1 MNTIRSTQQQPEQL
15 PANSAVAT
23 LQEENVLLFKQ
34 LHIVQEELERVHHA
48 SDSHRTAA
56 AGRVVFEDGRFPEVV
71 ADNLRYRAILD
82 AQRTLHAASAM
93 DATAAGLGEI
103 LIQGSTSVSAFVAM
117 PMRLLKVWRKEKKQ
131 KPPQKLGGQS
141 FSEVIAAYEKG
152 GAAAVDS
159 LLASVSLS
167 STTQANALT
176 AVARSQM
183 HVDPAAAVEF
193 ARRACALEPRPFRLK
208 WLAFRMHEAGELVEA
223 EALLETLP
231 PNTKFSESESRQA
244 ARLRNEAKQVRL
256 RDALQSTGYAARRGK
271 VEQQIAALEQVHREQ
286 ADLAEQRGRDLEA
299 LSASQ
304 ARLQQ
309 ENSVLT
315 VQVAGQTGTI
325 AELRGGTDRLRK
337 TQSQLQIENRELRVQ
352 LADQIVRNEELE
364 RAVQALES
372 AAVDA
377 DKQIRALLE
386 QCSEQTEL
394 AAGRGKAIAEMQT
407 AMARAG
413 QENLAVRKQFAE
425 QAELATERA
434 RAIASLQ
441 AANLKVEREKS
452 ALIAQLSE
460 QAEQAELAAER
471 GHEVAALHTVI
482 SQLEQ
487 EKSVLAAQCSEQGAL
502 ADERGRVIADLQS
515 ERAAWEQ
522 EKARRVARHA
532 EHVALVAGSQNALE
546 EVKAAKAQLKL
557 ENAALLVKHLEQFE
571 LAEERGRSVE
581 ALKAVQ
587 NALTE
592 ENTRLQTQCA
602 EHARIA
608 EKQAPQIKVLQEQ
621 LQSRAAVES
630 DLSVRQQGMQ
640 EELVKAEAQLDLI
653 KDMLFRGARL

>member
-1 MNTIRSTQQQPEQL
+1 MNTIRSTQQQPEQ
-15 PANSAVAT
+15 PAANTAVAA
-23 LQEENVLLFKQ
+23 LQEENALLFKQ

-48 SDSHRTAA
+48 SGSHRTAA
-56 AGRVVFEDGRFPEVV
+56 GGRVVLEDGRFPEVA

-82 AQRTLHAASAM
+82 AQRTMHATGAL
-93 DATAAGLGEI
+93 DTTAAGLGEI
-103 LIQGSTSVSAFVAM
+103 LIQGSTSVSAFVAT

-131 KPPQKLGGQS
+131 KPPKKLGGQS

-167 STTQANALT
+167 STTHANALT

-193 ARRACALEPRPFRLK
+193 ARRACAIEPRPFRLK

-231 PNTKFSESESRQA
+231 LDTKFSDSESRQA

-256 RDALQSTGYAARRGK
+256 REALQSTGYAERRGK
-271 VEQQIAALEQVHREQ
+271 VEQQIAALEQAHREQ
-286 ADLAEQRGRDLEA
+286 EGLAEQRGRDVEA
-299 LSASQ
+299 LRATQ

-309 ENSVLT
+309 ENSALT
-315 VQVAGQTGTI
+315 AQVAEQAGTI
-325 AELRGGTDRLRK
+325 ADLRRVTETLRT
-337 TQSQLQIENRELRVQ
+337 TQSQLQIEIRELRGQ
-352 LADQIVRNEELE
+352 LAEQVGLNEELE

-377 DKQIRALLE
+377 DKEMQELLE

-394 AAGRGKAIAEMQT
+394 AAGRGRAIAEMQM

-425 QAELATERA
+425 QAELATERG
-434 RAIASLQ
+434 RAVASLQ
-441 AANLKVEREKS
+441 AANLQFEREKS
-452 ALIAQLSE
+452 VLIAQLSE
-460 QAEQAELAAER
+460 QAEQAELA
-471 GHEVAALHTVI
+471 
-482 SQLEQ
+482 
-487 EKSVLAAQCSEQGAL
+487 
-502 ADERGRVIADLQS
+502 DERGRAIADLQTAK
-515 ERAAWEQ
+515 AAWEQ
-522 EKARRVARHA
+522 EKAGLLAQHA
-532 EHVALVAGSQNALE
+532 EHIALVTGSQDALE
-546 EVKAAKAQLKL
+546 EIKAAKAQLKQ
-557 ENAALLVKHLEQFE
+557 ENAALLVKHVEQFE
-571 LAEERGRSVE
+571 LAAERGRSME

-587 NALTE
+587 SALTE
-592 ENTRLQTQCA
+592 ENARLQAQCA
-602 EHARIA
+602 EQARIA
-608 EKQAPQIKVLQEQ
+608 EEQAPEIKVLQDQ
-621 LQSRAAVES
+621 LQSRVTVEA
-630 DLSVRQQGMQ
+630 DLSARQQGMQ